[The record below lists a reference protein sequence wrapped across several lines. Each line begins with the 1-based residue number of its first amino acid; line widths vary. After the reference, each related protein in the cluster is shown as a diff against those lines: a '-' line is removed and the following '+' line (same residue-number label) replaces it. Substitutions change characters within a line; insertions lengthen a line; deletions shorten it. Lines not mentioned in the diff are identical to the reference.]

1 MRCLRFL
8 LLGLASVYPLY
19 WVAQFA
25 LFFVPETAIGY
36 WLGDPVKVLGVSYLQ
51 ATAVVRPQAVF
62 PLQWEGL
69 AAAIFFAGLI
79 LGLRGDRF
87 ITGSFAIVV
96 LGQAALLPFVNIVLT
111 VPGLPIDV
119 IGGGAAAFGI
129 SAAGMYR
136 ILRCTGGC
144 DFYERMALLS
154 LIALLPE
161 AALWMVLRAAY
172 PFFDTRFLLVL
183 LLPLYLAAI
192 VASLLPANLSDPAL
206 DRALIGV
213 PWTEIL
219 ASSVVAF
226 LLILALS
233 LSSYNGE
240 LLNSQT
246 NDQSVPLVDS
256 R

>member
-19 WVAQFA
+19 WVTQFL

-36 WLGDPVKVLGVSYLQ
+36 WLGEPVQVLSVSYLQ
-51 ATAVVRPQAVF
+51 ATAVARPQAVF
-62 PLQWEGL
+62 PAQWEGL

-87 ITGSFAIVV
+87 ITGAFAIVV

-111 VPGLPIDV
+111 VPGFPIDV
-119 IGGGAAAFGI
+119 LGGAAAAFGL
-129 SAAGMYR
+129 SLAGMYR
-136 ILRCTGGC
+136 ILGSTGGR

-154 LIALLPE
+154 LIVVLPE

-172 PFFDTRFLLVL
+172 PFFDTRFLLAL

-192 VASLLPANLSDPAL
+192 LASLLPANLSDPAL
-206 DRALIGV
+206 DRALTRV

-240 LLNSQT
+240 FLNSQA
-246 NDQSVPLVDS
+246 DQRSVPLTDS